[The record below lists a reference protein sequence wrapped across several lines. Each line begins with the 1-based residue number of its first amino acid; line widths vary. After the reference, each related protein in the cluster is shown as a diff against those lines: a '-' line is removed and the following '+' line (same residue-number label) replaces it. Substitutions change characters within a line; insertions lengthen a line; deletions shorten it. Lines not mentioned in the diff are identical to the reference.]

1 MTSPIAVLGI
11 GDRVVVLAKRMLFTA
26 DFRLVCNRNFAKA
39 NWLLHHAWHVCK
51 QSAVSILQ

>member
-26 DFRLVCNRNFAKA
+26 DFQTSVQQKL
-39 NWLLHHAWHVCK
+39 CK
-51 QSAVSILQ
+51 SEAGSYIMLGMSASNLQ